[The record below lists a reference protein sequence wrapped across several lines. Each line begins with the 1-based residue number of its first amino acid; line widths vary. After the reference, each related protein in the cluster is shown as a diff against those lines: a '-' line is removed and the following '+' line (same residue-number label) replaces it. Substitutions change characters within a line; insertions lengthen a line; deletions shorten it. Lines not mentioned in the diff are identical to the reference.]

1 MLPKFWNSDH
11 IFRMGS
17 SHKVC
22 EDYAASSGSTLAAN
36 SCHAVLSD
44 GCSLCLDSEG
54 NPISAR
60 TDFGSRILTL
70 AAQQRYNLWMHGQQR
85 LHFGD
90 RVTLKSIAISA
101 DANAFSLQIGLN
113 SLSATLLFC
122 HVDGED
128 IRWFMVGDGVIAWRL
143 RDTKMWHIDSVNFES
158 GSPFYLRYE
167 LNKNDRDK
175 WFAESSRGVFSKKY
189 DLYPDFTIK
198 SEWRVEHGQDPEF
211 TPCIGGWMPIERCD
225 MVAMFSD
232 GIGSFVKKSPGE
244 QPVALPIVEAI
255 KPFLDIKGMKGEFV
269 YRKARMALRE
279 YAEQGIVHTDDFSM
293 AAIYVE

>member
-1 MLPKFWNSDH
+1 MLPTFWNSDH

-22 EDYAASSGSTLAAN
+22 EDYAESSGSTLSAN

-54 NPISAR
+54 RPIPAR

-70 AAQQRYNLWMHGQQR
+70 AARQQFSVNVGTGYP
-85 LHFGD
+85 FGD
-90 RVTLKSIAISA
+90 RSSLTRIAWQAGSVCEKTRL
-101 DANAFSLQIGLN
+101 NLN

-122 HVDGED
+122 YVDGD
-128 IRWFMVGDGVIAWRL
+128 SIRWFMVGDGVIAWRL
-143 RDTKMWHIDSVNFES
+143 RKSKVWHVDSVNFES
-158 GSPFYLRYE
+158 GSPYYLRYE
-167 LNKNDRDK
+167 LNENDRNR
-175 WFAESSRGVFSKKY
+175 WFAESSKGIFSTKY
-189 DLYPDFTIK
+189 GLHSDFAIEST
-198 SEWRVEHGQDPEF
+198 WRVEHGQTPEF
-211 TPCIGGWMPIERCD
+211 IPCIRGWMPIERCD

-244 QPVALPIVEAI
+244 QPVAIPIIEAI
-255 KPFLDIKGMKGEFV
+255 TPFLDIKGLKGEFV